1 MDKLTEWYSALGKIE
16 MGRWCHVLND
26 CNEVLEMATQ
36 NVGMGGMAI
45 DQDENLDRSVISILR
60 FTSLLFENSFSR
72 SVYSSMDVISLI
84 YLLQLIK
91 T

>member
-1 MDKLTEWYSALGKIE
+1 

-36 NVGMGGMAI
+36 NIETGGMAI
-45 DQDENLDRSVISILR
+45 DQDDSLDRPVISILR

-72 SVYSSMDVISLI
+72 SVYSSMDV
-84 YLLQLIK
+84 
-91 T
+91 